1 MQSKCA
7 ALCALLLLL
16 AGAAHA
22 ETAATPATLF
32 AEADQHFQKGEYET
46 ALSGYRAVIERY
58 PNDWHATQ
66 ARFTEG
72 FILQKKMGK
81 LKQAREAF
89 QHVAEKETSPALAE
103 NALFHIASVDEKS
116 GDTDKAM
123 QGFTEVLKRGK
134 FGREKN
140 ATRRLALL
148 RAFRSGK
155 KDPPPGWAQG
165 LSKRWWRKRM
175 R

>member
-1 MQSKCA
+1 MRNSI
-7 ALCALLLLL
+7 ALSCALLLSLV
-16 AGAAHA
+16 AFAAHA
-22 ETAATPATLF
+22 ETASALF
-32 AEADQHFQKGEYET
+32 AEADQHYQKGEYES

-72 FILQKKMGK
+72 FILQKKMGR
-81 LKQAREAF
+81 LKQARESF
-89 QHVAEKETSPALAE
+89 QHVAEKETSPALSA

-116 GDTDKAM
+116 GETDKAM

-134 FGREKN
+134 FGRDKN
-140 ATRRLALL
+140 ITRRLALL
-148 RAFRSGK
+148 RAFKSGK
-155 KDPPPGWAQG
+155 KEPPPGWAQG